1 MESKKPK
8 LFISQPMHGKSDE
21 EILAEREEAAKKATS
36 LVKRDKEVPKMPKM
50 YEIWK
55 DENGE
60 AHGRDCKTGRVFT
73 IGTNTFDNVDMCAHD
88 VRVGDTVHIKNAN
101 DLYPN
106 ALTTI
111 SKAAKELN
119 DNAVMLRYAY
129 GYLPRNIA
137 VQGDW

>member
-1 MESKKPK
+1 
-8 LFISQPMHGKSDE
+8 
-21 EILAEREEAAKKATS
+21 
-36 LVKRDKEVPKMPKM
+36 MPKM

-55 DENGE
+55 DENGK

-73 IGTNTFDNVDMCAHD
+73 IGTNTFDNVYMCAHD

-129 GYLPRNIA
+129 GYTPSNIA
-137 VQGDW
+137 LQGDWSVIWTDATCAVIERENNKYYLPIILCTMKTNLAIKGAESDFKRD